1 MTRDPTG
8 TDHRATCCRARH
20 APPLGSQTI
29 NAVVTAHHIL
39 PWLAAMIAAACNHS
53 IAIISP

>member
-8 TDHRATCCRARH
+8 TDHRVTRCRARH

-29 NAVVTAHHIL
+29 NAVVIRR
-39 PWLAAMIAAACNHS
+39 
-53 IAIISP
+53 IISSPGSPQ